1 MKNYEVIKD
10 KGRFTIGE
18 FDPSYN
24 AYIIND
30 GICNYYWW
38 GTKEEAQEAAEAYN
52 EYEGEEWLGEHGN
65 GNDVI
70 YEDEIEDVSEE
81 MLELYKLFGAV
92 KSE

>member
-1 MKNYEVIKD
+1 MNCYEVIED
-10 KGRFTIGE
+10 HGRFTIGE
-18 FDPSYN
+18 FDPSST

-38 GTKEEAQEAAEAYN
+38 DTKEAAQEAADAYN
-52 EYEGEEWLGEHGN
+52 EYDGEEWLGQHGY

-70 YEDEIEDVSEE
+70 HEDEIDTVDEK

-92 KSE
+92 RHE